1 MVYKLKYAAAIAM
14 IGFLSV
20 YHLSRIY
27 IFLFMESGEAASL
40 LSHGQAVL
48 RAFIIITLVYV
59 AMKRRH
65 ALLWMWV
72 AIGALIATQ
81 YMQLLTT
88 ASGALPLSTYMGYLR
103 GFIFPALITIIYTY
117 GAQSILK
124 NQPQE

>member
-59 AMKRRH
+59 AM
-65 ALLWMWV
+65 
-72 AIGALIATQ
+72 
-81 YMQLLTT
+81 LTT